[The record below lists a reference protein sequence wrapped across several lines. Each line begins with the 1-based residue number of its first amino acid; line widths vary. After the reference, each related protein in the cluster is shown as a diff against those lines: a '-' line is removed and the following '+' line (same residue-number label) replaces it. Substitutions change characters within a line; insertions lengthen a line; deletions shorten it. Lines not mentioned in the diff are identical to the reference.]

1 MTRPTSTTAPR
12 LGAGGPFVAVVAAVA
27 ALGGFLFGYD
37 TGVISGA
44 LLFIKQDFGG
54 LSSFLQGAVVSGLLL
69 GATLGA
75 LVAGRMAD
83 ALGRRPTIVV
93 AALTFVVGIVV
104 VLVSTGVWVMI
115 AGRFVI
121 GLGIG
126 LVSMTVPLYI
136 SEVAPPSHRGAL
148 VSLNQLMIVSGILVA
163 YLVDYAFAGASN
175 WRAMFAVGLIPAVL
189 LGVGMLFLPETPRW
203 LVGRGRLDQARRVL
217 ARTHDENSLEEE
229 VRAVEQE
236 RGRGRDWRAL
246 LAPGLRP
253 LLIVGVGLAVLQQV
267 TGINTVIYYAPTILQ
282 QTGLSSSTSILA
294 SVSVGA
300 INLVM
305 TVVSIFLIDRLGR
318 RPLLLASL
326 TGMVV
331 SLGGLG
337 AAFALGLGSGLSWIA
352 LFFLVAYVG
361 SFAVGMGPV
370 FWLLIAEIYPL
381 RLRGQAM
388 SVATAANWLSNFA
401 VGLTFLLLIDTLGR
415 AGTFW
420 LYALVGVV
428 AIAFSWRFV
437 PETKG
442 RTLEQI
448 ATARRRPREVTTS
461 QGVTT

>member
-1 MTRPTSTTAPR
+1 MMRSETNASR
-12 LGAGGPFVAVVAAVA
+12 LAGGGPFVGVVAVVA

-83 ALGRRPTIVV
+83 SLGRRPTIIV
-93 AALTFVVGIVV
+93 AAVTFVVGIVV
-104 VLVSTGVWVMI
+104 VLVSPGVWVLI

-148 VSLNQLMIVSGILVA
+148 VSINQLMLVTGILVA
-163 YLVDYAFAGASN
+163 YLVDYAFAGAAD

-203 LVGRGRLDQARRVL
+203 LVGRGHLDRARRVL
-217 ARTHDENSLEEE
+217 ARTHDEGSLEEE
-229 VRAVEQE
+229 IRAVEQE
-236 RGRGRDWRAL
+236 RGRDRDWRAP

-305 TVVSIFLIDRLGR
+305 TVVSLFLIDRLGR

-337 AAFALGLGSGLSWIA
+337 LAFALGLGSGLSWIA
-352 LFFLVAYVG
+352 LFFLVTYVG
-361 SFAVGMGPV
+361 SFAIGMGPV
-370 FWLLIAEIYPL
+370 FWLLISEIYPL
-381 RLRGQAM
+381 RVRGEAM

-428 AIAFSWRFV
+428 AIAFSWRLV

-448 ATARRRPREVTTS
+448 ATARRGA
-461 QGVTT
+461 QGVTTPTGVTT